1 MHEAPAL
8 AFQVGRSRA
17 HGFLLILLAGLGLLA
32 GVSWLYPLDA
42 VGWRQALFGITFLI
56 LLVIAVRQWLHWP
69 SGELMWDGH
78 VWRWRGMSQWAMDRV
93 QGALQHHL
101 DWQTG
106 LLLSLRSESGKRI
119 WLWAERGDDSQQ
131 WEVLRRAVFAP
142 RRLTEPT
149 SDSDAG
155 QALLP

>member
-1 MHEAPAL
+1 
-8 AFQVGRSRA
+8 
-17 HGFLLILLAGLGLLA
+17 
-32 GVSWLYPLDA
+32 
-42 VGWRQALFGITFLI
+42 
-56 LLVIAVRQWLHWP
+56 
-69 SGELMWDGH
+69 MWDGH